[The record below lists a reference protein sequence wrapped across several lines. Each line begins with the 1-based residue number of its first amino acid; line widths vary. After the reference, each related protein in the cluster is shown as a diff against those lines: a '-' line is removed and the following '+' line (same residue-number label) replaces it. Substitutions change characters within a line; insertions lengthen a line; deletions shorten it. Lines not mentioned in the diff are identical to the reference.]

1 MNKFTR
7 TFISTKVFCARV
19 FLDSN
24 NTIQSEA
31 LEPFTI
37 EYMDLN
43 MKHNAKTIMRF
54 VKKNYPSVK
63 DPILVTGTK
72 KIKEIYEVER
82 EMFFKIAKKVEE
94 N

>member
-1 MNKFTR
+1 MNKFTK
-7 TFISTKVFCARV
+7 TFISTKVFCVRV
-19 FLDSN
+19 FLKD

-37 EYMDLN
+37 EYMGLN

-72 KIKEIYEVER
+72 RIKEIYEIDR
-82 EMFFKIAKKVEE
+82 EVFFKVAKKVEE
-94 N
+94 I

>member
-1 MNKFTR
+1 MNKFTK
-7 TFISTKVFCARV
+7 TFISTRVFCARV
-19 FLDSN
+19 FLKD

-43 MKHNAKTIMRF
+43 MKNNAKTIMRY

-63 DPILVTGTK
+63 DPVLVTGTK
-72 KIKEIYEVER
+72 KIKEIYEIER
-82 EMFFKIAKKVEE
+82 EVFFKVAKKVEE

>member
-1 MNKFTR
+1 MNKFTK
-7 TFISTKVFCARV
+7 TFISTKVFCSRV
-19 FLDSN
+19 FLKD

-37 EYMDLN
+37 DYMDLN

-72 KIKEIYEVER
+72 KIKEVYEIER
-82 EMFFKIAKKVEE
+82 EVFFKVAKKLEE